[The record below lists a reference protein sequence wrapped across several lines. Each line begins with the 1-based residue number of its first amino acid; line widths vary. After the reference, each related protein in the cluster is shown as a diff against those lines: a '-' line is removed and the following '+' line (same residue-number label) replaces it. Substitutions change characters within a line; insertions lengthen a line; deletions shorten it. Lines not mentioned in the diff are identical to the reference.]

1 MRIDDLE
8 GVVSREEIQKAVTDS
23 IGGLLKGREAQIGEK
38 IVASLANSQVTI
50 SRLFKQY
57 MRGAAEQEVESL
69 VKAFVESNRPLIR
82 EAVEKRLNEVS
93 IVASVTKAVD
103 DALESFKKIASDH
116 VKFGV
121 LPDKRKKPILPDDED
136 NEEDD
141 DE

>member
-57 MRGAAEQEVESL
+57 MRNAAEQEVESL
-69 VKAFVESNRPLIR
+69 VKAFVESNRQLIR

-93 IVASVTKAVD
+93 IVASVTAAVD
-103 DALESFKKIASDH
+103 EAMESFKIIVADN
-116 VKFGV
+116 VGIGI
-121 LPDKRKKPILPDDED
+121 LPDKRKKKMVDED
-136 NEEDD
+136 EEEDD